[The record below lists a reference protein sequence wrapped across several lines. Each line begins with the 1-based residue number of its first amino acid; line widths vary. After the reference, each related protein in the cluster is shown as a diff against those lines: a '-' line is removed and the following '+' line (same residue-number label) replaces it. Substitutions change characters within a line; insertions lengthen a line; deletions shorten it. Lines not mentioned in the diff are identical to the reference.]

1 MNNFEY
7 FDFIDNFSD
16 EDNSL
21 VEDIGY
27 LVKKISTIE
36 KLCKKR
42 QDEVMSSFLSETS
55 KEKEQKQNQKMENNK
70 CRKLIVYSNTESND
84 DKCPNFK
91 TDSQN
96 NDNEEDNVNKID
108 LEDTSALEETPLEAI
123 LKKVYRK
130 VALQFHPDKNKD
142 KKAQEIFKSA
152 TKANEE
158 KNLSKLLFIL
168 NLTNVSVK
176 FDEEDTKIINDEKDK
191 LDKKLS
197 DLKTS
202 IFYKW
207 DKMEQSVKDRYI
219 DYLKKIN
226 GIN

>member
-7 FDFIDNFSD
+7 FDFIDNFSE
-16 EDNSL
+16 EDDGL

-55 KEKEQKQNQKMENNK
+55 KEKEQKQNEEMDNNK
-70 CRKLIVYSNTESND
+70 CRKLIVYNNIHSND
-84 DKCPNFK
+84 DKRPNFK
-91 TDSQN
+91 TDSQDN
-96 NDNEEDNVNKID
+96 NQDDVNKID
-108 LEDTSALEETPLEAI
+108 LEDTSEIEETPLDAI

-168 NLTNVSVK
+168 NLANVSVK
-176 FDEEDTKIINDEKDK
+176 FDEVDTKIINDEKDK

-219 DYLKKIN
+219 DYLKKLN
-226 GIN
+226 GIK

>member
-16 EDNSL
+16 EDNGL

-55 KEKEQKQNQKMENNK
+55 KEKEQKQNEEMDNNK
-70 CRKLIVYSNTESND
+70 CRKLIVYNNIHSND
-84 DKCPNFK
+84 DKRPNFK
-91 TDSQN
+91 TDSQDN
-96 NDNEEDNVNKID
+96 NQDDVNKID
-108 LEDTSALEETPLEAI
+108 LEDTSEIEETPLEAI

-130 VALQFHPDKNKD
+130 VALKFHPDKNKD

-219 DYLKKIN
+219 DYLKKLN
-226 GIN
+226 GIK

>member
-7 FDFIDNFSD
+7 FDFIDNFSND
-16 EDNSL
+16 DDGL
-21 VEDIGY
+21 IEDIGY

-36 KLCKKR
+36 KKCKQR
-42 QDEVMSSFLSETS
+42 QDEVMSSFLNETS
-55 KEKEQKQNQKMENNK
+55 KEKEEKQKEEMNNNK
-70 CRKLIVYSNTESND
+70 CRELIVCSNTDSND
-84 DKCPNFK
+84 DKRPNFK
-91 TDSQN
+91 TDSQ
-96 NDNEEDNVNKID
+96 DKDQDDVNKID
-108 LEDTSALEETPLEAI
+108 LEDTSEIEETPLEAI

-130 VALQFHPDKNKD
+130 VALKFHPDKNKD

-168 NLTNVSVK
+168 NLADVSVK
-176 FDEEDTKIINDEKDK
+176 FDEEDTKIINHEKDK

-219 DYLKKIN
+219 DYLKKLN
-226 GIN
+226 GIK

>member
-84 DKCPNFK
+84 DKRPNFK
-91 TDSQN
+91 TDSQDN
-96 NDNEEDNVNKID
+96 NQDDVNKID
-108 LEDTSALEETPLEAI
+108 LEDTSEIEETPLEAI

-130 VALQFHPDKNKD
+130 VALKFHPDKNKD

>member
-7 FDFIDNFSD
+7 FDFIDNFSND
-16 EDNSL
+16 DDGL
-21 VEDIGY
+21 IEDIGY

-55 KEKEQKQNQKMENNK
+55 KEKEQKQNKEMDDNK
-70 CRKLIVYSNTESND
+70 CRKLIVYNNIDSNND
-84 DKCPNFK
+84 KRPNFK
-91 TDSQN
+91 TDSQYN
-96 NDNEEDNVNKID
+96 NQDDVNKID
-108 LEDTSALEETPLEAI
+108 LEDTSEIEDTPLEAI

-130 VALQFHPDKNKD
+130 VALKFHPDKNKD

-168 NLTNVSVK
+168 NLADVSIK

-226 GIN
+226 GIK

>member
-7 FDFIDNFSD
+7 FDFIDNFSND
-16 EDNSL
+16 DDGL
-21 VEDIGY
+21 IEDIGY

-55 KEKEQKQNQKMENNK
+55 KEKEQKQNEEMDNNK
-70 CRKLIVYSNTESND
+70 CRKLIVYNNIHSND
-84 DKCPNFK
+84 DKRPNFK
-91 TDSQN
+91 TDSQDN
-96 NDNEEDNVNKID
+96 NQDDVNKID
-108 LEDTSALEETPLEAI
+108 LEDTSEIEETPLDAI

-168 NLTNVSVK
+168 NLANVSVK
-176 FDEEDTKIINDEKDK
+176 FDEVDTKIINDEKDK

-219 DYLKKIN
+219 DYLKKLN
-226 GIN
+226 GIK

>member
-7 FDFIDNFSD
+7 FDFIDNFSND
-16 EDNSL
+16 DDGL
-21 VEDIGY
+21 IEDIGY

-55 KEKEQKQNQKMENNK
+55 KEKEKKHNEEMDNNK
-70 CRKLIVYSNTESND
+70 CRKLIVYNNIHSND
-84 DKCPNFK
+84 DKRPNFK
-91 TDSQN
+91 TDSQDN
-96 NDNEEDNVNKID
+96 NQDDVNKID
-108 LEDTSALEETPLEAI
+108 LEDTSEIEETPLEAI

-130 VALQFHPDKNKD
+130 VALKFHPDKNKD

-168 NLTNVSVK
+168 NLADVSIK

-226 GIN
+226 GIK

>member
-7 FDFIDNFSD
+7 FDFIDNFSN
-16 EDNSL
+16 EDNGL
-21 VEDIGY
+21 IEDIGY

-36 KLCKKR
+36 KKCKQR
-42 QDEVMSSFLSETS
+42 QDEVMSAFLNNTS
-55 KEKEQKQNQKMENNK
+55 REKEKKQNEEMDNNK
-70 CRKLIVYSNTESND
+70 CRKLIVYSNTDSND
-84 DKCPNFK
+84 DKRPNFK
-91 TDSQN
+91 TDSQDN
-96 NDNEEDNVNKID
+96 NQDDVNKID
-108 LEDTSALEETPLEAI
+108 LEDTSEIEETPLDAI

-168 NLTNVSVK
+168 NLTDVSVK
-176 FDEEDTKIINDEKDK
+176 FDEKDTKIINDEKDK

>member
-55 KEKEQKQNQKMENNK
+55 KEKEQKQNEEMDNNK
-70 CRKLIVYSNTESND
+70 CRKLIVYNNIDSND
-84 DKCPNFK
+84 DKRPNFK
-91 TDSQN
+91 TDSQDN
-96 NDNEEDNVNKID
+96 NQDDVNKID
-108 LEDTSALEETPLEAI
+108 LEDTSEIEETPLEAI

-130 VALQFHPDKNKD
+130 VALKFHPDKNKD

>member
-7 FDFIDNFSD
+7 FDFIDNFSND
-16 EDNSL
+16 DDGL
-21 VEDIGY
+21 IEDIGY

-55 KEKEQKQNQKMENNK
+55 KEKEQKQNEEMDNNK
-70 CRKLIVYSNTESND
+70 CRKLIVYNNIDSND
-84 DKCPNFK
+84 DKRPNFK
-91 TDSQN
+91 TDSQDN
-96 NDNEEDNVNKID
+96 NQDDVNKID
-108 LEDTSALEETPLEAI
+108 LEDTSEIEETPLDAI

-168 NLTNVSVK
+168 NLANVSVK
-176 FDEEDTKIINDEKDK
+176 FDEVDTKIINDEKDK

-219 DYLKKIN
+219 DYLKKLN
-226 GIN
+226 GIK

>member
-7 FDFIDNFSD
+7 FDFIDNFSND
-16 EDNSL
+16 DDGL
-21 VEDIGY
+21 IEDIGY

-55 KEKEQKQNQKMENNK
+55 KKKEQKQNEELDNNK
-70 CRKLIVYSNTESND
+70 CRKLIVYNNIDSND
-84 DKCPNFK
+84 DKRPNFK
-91 TDSQN
+91 TDSPYN
-96 NDNEEDNVNKID
+96 NQDDVNKID
-108 LEDTSALEETPLEAI
+108 LEDTSEIEETPLEAI

-130 VALQFHPDKNKD
+130 VALKFHPDKNKD

-168 NLTNVSVK
+168 NLADVSIK

-219 DYLKKIN
+219 DYLKKLN
-226 GIN
+226 GLK